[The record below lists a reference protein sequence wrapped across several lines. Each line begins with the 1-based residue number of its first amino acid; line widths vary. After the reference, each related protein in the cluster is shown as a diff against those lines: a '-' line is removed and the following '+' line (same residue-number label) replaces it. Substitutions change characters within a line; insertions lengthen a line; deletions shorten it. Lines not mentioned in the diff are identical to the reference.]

1 MQTQG
6 FHKFIEQ
13 NALANKNHPYSMA
26 EFFEDNVELLISHS
40 FKKLKAAQQEMIDQV
55 KINLGQPVKFKFNGI
70 LAKYVEG
77 MKKKELKVITD
88 ELTKLQAETGQEAQS
103 ASAGAREPQEWS

>member
-13 NALANKNHPYSMA
+13 NALGNKNHPYSMA
-26 EFFEDNVELLISHS
+26 EFFEDNVELLMLHP

-55 KINLGQPVKFKFNGI
+55 KVNLG
-70 LAKYVEG
+70 
-77 MKKKELKVITD
+77 
-88 ELTKLQAETGQEAQS
+88 
-103 ASAGAREPQEWS
+103 